1 MRCPTCGNHEDKV
14 VDSRVI
20 EDGRTIRRR
29 RECIS
34 CQRRFSTFERIE
46 EVPLVVIKRSGIR
59 EPFDRGKLFGGIA
72 AALKNRPFDSSF
84 IEATVADI
92 EERFRLA
99 SSDVNSSAIGI
110 AVLDV
115 LRQIDKVGYLRFA
128 SVYKDFEDPDDF
140 EKEVAS
146 LKIDLEL

>member
-1 MRCPTCGNHEDKV
+1 
-14 VDSRVI
+14 VI